1 MKRIIS
7 MLACAAVVICS
18 CQKDPQP
25 ELSFES
31 GNYVMGADEALTVKI
46 VSSKA
51 PAADLTIDFA
61 ATGSAAKGSDY
72 ELSAESFIMRAG
84 ETSAEITITPKNNLG
99 NSLNINLALTLPA
112 GYIAGDF
119 GSAVIALGTKEKVA
133 YSFAK
138 REAKLIGEVEV
149 TLNLIGETSGA
160 DFVAGG
166 EYTLPFVIESSAV
179 AGTDYEVKG
188 GAKAFV
194 VAKGEKSASIT
205 LKSLVENPEGV
216 KELVI
221 KLDETAI
228 AAAYGERFSSGVIA
242 STKAVITKGLIFS
255 DLEGKWAYAS
265 TPILDDPEADLMT
278 FGALVMDAAD
288 GEFNADWTAFT
299 VFGFPTGT
307 SADILEFK
315 YNNNEFTIVPKGSG
329 SVLNYFKE
337 GKVNS
342 IVPTK
347 YTWYNYYPS
356 RELDANILSLEKA
369 DIKYSANEDD
379 IKPAEVIVNLSED
392 GKTLDLFIT
401 TKNYVPTDFFKNS
414 YMALSEMWTM
424 EGMESFVG
432 VYDLYF
438 TFKKV
443 TE

>member
-119 GSAVIALGTKEKVA
+119 GSATIALGTKEKVA

-179 AGTDYEVKG
+179 AGTDYEVKD

-228 AAAYGERFSSGVIA
+228 AAAYGERLR
-242 STKAVITKGLIFS
+242 TQ
-255 DLEGKWAYAS
+255 DY
-265 TPILDDPEADLMT
+265 
-278 FGALVMDAAD
+278 
-288 GEFNADWTAFT
+288 
-299 VFGFPTGT
+299 
-307 SADILEFK
+307 
-315 YNNNEFTIVPKGSG
+315 
-329 SVLNYFKE
+329 
-337 GKVNS
+337 
-342 IVPTK
+342 
-347 YTWYNYYPS
+347 
-356 RELDANILSLEKA
+356 
-369 DIKYSANEDD
+369 
-379 IKPAEVIVNLSED
+379 
-392 GKTLDLFIT
+392 
-401 TKNYVPTDFFKNS
+401 
-414 YMALSEMWTM
+414 
-424 EGMESFVG
+424 
-432 VYDLYF
+432 
-438 TFKKV
+438 
-443 TE
+443 

>member
-51 PAADLTIDFA
+51 PAADINIDFA
-61 ATGSAAKGSDY
+61 AAGSAVKGSDY
-72 ELSAESFIMRAG
+72 ELSAESFLMKAG

-99 NSLNINLALTLPA
+99 SSLNINLTLTLPA

-119 GSAVIALGTKEKVA
+119 GSATIALGTKEKVA

-265 TPILDDPEADLMT
+265 TPILDDPEADMWT
-278 FGALVMDAAD
+278 IGAMLEEVGD
-288 GEFNADWTAFT
+288 GGFNEDFSGIVIT
-299 VFGFPTGT
+299 GFPQGQK
-307 SADILEFK
+307 SDILEFK
-315 YNNNEFTIVPKGSG
+315 VNNGEQILVPSGSG
-329 SVLNYFKE
+329 SVMSYFKE
-337 GKVNS
+337 CKVSGFVPEKYNWYYYADPSNEMGKEYNVTKLTLSKANVNYS
-342 IVPTK
+342 SAT
-347 YTWYNYYPS
+347 PS
-356 RELDANILSLEKA
+356 EREAQIYVA
-369 DIKYSANEDD
+369 
-379 IKPAEVIVNLSED
+379 LSED
-392 GKTLDLFIT
+392 GNTMNVFI
-401 TKNYVPTDFFKNS
+401 KDYVPTDFFVNS
-414 YMALSEMWTM
+414 YAFWSMMEMWGDM
-424 EGMESFVG
+424 AFY
-432 VYDLYF
+432 YDLYF